1 MAALRLVT
9 ANLLHGMS
17 LDTGQAAEDELRRAA
32 DRLRGDVV
40 GLQEVDRDQDR
51 SGNVDQ
57 ARIVAE
63 TVGARDWRF
72 VPSLE
77 GTPDLTRSW
86 RPATSDDGTGVEGPT
101 YGVALISCLPV
112 RSWHV
117 LRLGASPVGAPLLVP
132 GTPKARLM
140 HVPDEPRVAVAA
152 VVDGP
157 GGVFT
162 AITTHLSFVPGVN
175 VRQLRR
181 VVRWA
186 ATMPGPRLL
195 MGDFNLPGTLPRR
208 VTRWEQLVRAATYPS
223 YRPRIQFDHVLGSGV
238 RRDAVRDVEVLRL
251 PVSDHCALAVELDV
265 G

>member
-1 MAALRLVT
+1 VT

-17 LDTGQAAEDELRRAA
+17 LDTGQATEDGLRLGAR
-32 DRLRGDVV
+32 RLQGDVV
-40 GLQEVDRDQDR
+40 GLQEVDCAQDR
-51 SGNVDQ
+51 SGGVDQ
-57 ARIVAE
+57 AAVVAE
-63 TVGARDWRF
+63 TVGARAWRF

-86 RPATSDDGTGVEGPT
+86 RPATSDDGPGVEGPT
-101 YGVALISCLPV
+101 YGVALLSRWPV
-112 RSWHV
+112 LSWHV

-132 GTPKARLM
+132 GRPKARLM

-157 GGVFT
+157 DGVFT

-181 VVRWA
+181 VVRWG

-208 VTRWEQLVRAATYPS
+208 ITRWEQLARTATYPS
-223 YRPRIQFDHVLGSGV
+223 YRPRIQFDHVMGSGV

-251 PVSDHCALAVELDV
+251 PVSDHCALAVDLDLD
-265 G
+265 